1 MTRFTRIALLAG
13 ATLSVLVV
21 AGCQRDGAT
30 PTSPTARVVSPVAPG
45 GGGQPNGT
53 RSPLVM
59 QGSDGHTYQ
68 VNFNADGTTSHLVD
82 GSPYAAVTPSAG
94 GNGVA
99 FLSGGQSIYSDFYA
113 LTAAGPVGL
122 PSVGGG
128 AIQPRPPRL
137 EDGSGPQAL
146 MTTCGEQIRNY
157 IIASGV
163 WIAAGAALA
172 ARRTSTTIKAMSIA
186 TAGWVAAWI
195 DLYNCES
202 LASTDA
208 PPVMLR

>member
-13 ATLSVLVV
+13 ATLSALVV
-21 AGCQRDGAT
+21 AGCQRDGEA
-30 PTSPTARVVSPVAPG
+30 PTSPSARVTMPVAPG
-45 GGGQPNGT
+45 GGQPAGT

-68 VNFNADGTTSHLVD
+68 VTFNADGTTSHLVD
-82 GSPYAAVTPSAG
+82 GSTYAAVTPSPG
-94 GNGVA
+94 GNSVA
-99 FLSGGQSIYSDFYA
+99 FLSGGQSIYADFFA
-113 LTAAGPVGL
+113 LSAAAPAGL

-128 AIQPRPPRL
+128 AFHPRPPRF
-137 EDGSGPQAL
+137 EEGSGPQPL

-163 WIAAGAALA
+163 LIAAGAALT
-172 ARRTSTTIKAMSIA
+172 ARRNSTTIKAMAVA

-202 LASTDA
+202 AANNNA
-208 PPVMLR
+208 PPVTVW

>member
-1 MTRFTRIALLAG
+1 MTRFTRITLLAG
-13 ATLSVLVV
+13 ATLAALVV

-30 PTSPTARVVSPVAPG
+30 PTGPSARVVSPAAPG
-45 GGGQPNGT
+45 GQPSGT
-53 RSPLVM
+53 RAPLVM

-82 GSPYAAVTPSAG
+82 GAPYAAVTPSAG
-94 GNGVA
+94 GNSVA

-113 LTAAGPVGL
+113 FTSAAPAGL

-128 AIQPRPPRL
+128 AFQPRPPRF
-137 EDGSGPQAL
+137 EDGNGPLGL

-163 WIAAGAALA
+163 LIAAGAALT
-172 ARRTSTTIKAMSIA
+172 ARRNSTTIKAMSVA

-202 LASTDA
+202 AANNNA
-208 PPVMLR
+208 PPVTVW